1 MVHNDGGATQRALY
15 NYKTYDMEIKDK
27 LKIHRFDTRKQ
38 MGAAAAAMVA
48 DKIREL
54 LGVQEH
60 LNIIFAAAPSQQE
73 FLESLVEDTSIPW
86 GRINAFHMDE
96 YAGLHPDAPQGFGNF
111 LKERIF
117 GKVPFRAVHY
127 LNGNA
132 PDLAAECAR
141 YAELLDKEGVDIV
154 NMGIGENTHIAFN
167 DPHVADFDDP
177 ATVKVVDLDLAC
189 RQQQVNDG
197 CFTTIA
203 EVPTHALTLTVPALF
218 RARFVYCMVPGPT
231 KANAIYHTLNA
242 PVEAKHPSTILRQH
256 PRAHLFIDAD
266 SGAKL

>member
-1 MVHNDGGATQRALY
+1 
-15 NYKTYDMEIKDK
+15 MEIKDQ

-54 LGVQEH
+54 LSVQEH

-73 FLESLVEDTSIPW
+73 FLETLAQDATIPW
-86 GRINAFHMDE
+86 NRINAFHMDE

-111 LKERIF
+111 LKARLF

-127 LNGNA
+127 INGNA
-132 PDLAAECAR
+132 ADLDQECAR
-141 YAELLDKEGVDIV
+141 YAALLEKEGVDIV

-167 DPHVADFDDP
+167 DPHVADFEDP
-177 ATVKVVDLDLAC
+177 ATVKVVDLDQAC

-197 CFTTIA
+197 CFTA
-203 EVPTHALTLTVPALF
+203 LDEVPTHALTLTVPALF
-218 RARFVYCMVPGPT
+218 RGRFIYCMVPGPT
-231 KANAIYHTLNA
+231 KAEAIYHTINA
-242 PVEAKHPSTILRQH
+242 PIAAEHPSTILRRH
-256 PRAHLFIDAD
+256 SRAHLFIDAG
-266 SGAKL
+266 SGAKLQKENS

>member
-1 MVHNDGGATQRALY
+1 
-15 NYKTYDMEIKDK
+15 MEIKDQ

-54 LGVQEH
+54 LSVQEH
-60 LNIIFAAAPSQQE
+60 LNVIFAAAPSQQE
-73 FLESLVEDTSIPW
+73 FLESLVQEKNIPW
-86 GRINAFHMDE
+86 HRIVAFHMDE

-111 LKERIF
+111 LKARIF
-117 GKVPFRAVHY
+117 DKVPFRAVHY

-132 PDLAAECAR
+132 PDLAAECER
-141 YAELLDKEGVDIV
+141 YAALLDHEGVDIV
-154 NMGIGENTHIAFN
+154 NLGIGENTHIAFN

-197 CFTTIA
+197 CFKTID
-203 EVPTHALTLTVPALF
+203 EVPTHALTLTVPALYK
-218 RARFVYCMVPGPT
+218 ARFAYCIVPGPA
-231 KANAIYHTLNA
+231 KAEAVYHTLHA
-242 PVEAKHPSTILRQH
+242 PVDARHPSTILRRH
-256 PRAHLFIDAD
+256 PRAQLFIDAD
-266 SGAKL
+266 SAAKL